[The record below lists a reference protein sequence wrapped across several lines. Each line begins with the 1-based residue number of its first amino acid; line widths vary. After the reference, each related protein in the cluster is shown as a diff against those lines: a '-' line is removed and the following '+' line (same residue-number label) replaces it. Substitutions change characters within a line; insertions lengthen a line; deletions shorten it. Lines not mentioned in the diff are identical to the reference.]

1 MISKSDYTSA
11 LQCERMLWLKKHKP
25 EEADESYLDAGA
37 IRGGNEVGELVRTY
51 YGGDFVLID
60 NDFDYERMARETK
73 GALDA
78 GKTVCEACF
87 VAGDLVCLAD
97 IVRPLPGKGYE
108 LTEVKS
114 TSKVKDHQLD
124 DVAFQAHVM
133 AAAGYAPGVCF
144 LLHIDSGYVRG
155 ADLDVKSLF
164 ARDDVTAEVQ
174 KRTGV
179 DLSAGIHAARRA
191 AMAQDEPA
199 CKIGVHCNRP
209 HPCPFQGRCWA
220 DVPADSV
227 FDMAGMGRVTGWKWW
242 NKGIH
247 TASDVKVAMQDGQIK
262 PNALRVRQCDGEPY
276 ADAAALRAFLDEK
289 ISWPVYHLDFETF
302 QTAVP
307 RWEGAK
313 PYQQIPSQF
322 SIHVQETP
330 GGPLRHLEF
339 LAEAGPDPRRAVAEA
354 LIEAIPA
361 NVCVTAYNMSFEKSR
376 IKELAQACP
385 DLSAELLDIHDA
397 IVDLMVP
404 FKNGLLYRSAMGA
417 SYSIKAVL
425 PAFFPDDPELDYHAL
440 PTVHNGAQASA
451 AFLELADLPAEEQKT
466 ARNGLLRYCEL
477 DTLAMVKVLDAII
490 AAAAEG
496 R

>member
-1 MISKSDYTSA
+1 MISKSDYASA
-11 LQCERMLWLKKHKP
+11 LQCERMLWLKKRKP
-25 EEADESYLDAGA
+25 EEADESCLNAGS
-37 IRGGNEVGELVRTY
+37 IRGGNEVGELARTY
-51 YGGDFVLID
+51 YGGDSVLIE

-73 GALDA
+73 EALAA

-87 VAGDLVCLAD
+87 ISGDLVCLAD
-97 IVRPLPGKGYE
+97 IVRVLPGEGYE

-133 AAAGYAPGVCF
+133 ASAGYAPSKTF
-144 LLHIDSGYVRG
+144 LLHIDSSYVRG
-155 ADLDVKSLF
+155 VDLDVRSLF
-164 ARDDVTAEVQ
+164 ARDDVTQDVL
-174 KRTGV
+174 KRTGA

-191 AMAQDEPA
+191 ALAQDEPA
-199 CKIGVHCNRP
+199 CGIGARCNRP
-209 HPCPFQGRCWA
+209 YPCPFQGRCWA

-227 FDMAGMGRVTGWKWW
+227 FDMAGMSRVTGWKWW
-242 NKGIH
+242 DKGIR
-247 TASDVKVAMQDGQIK
+247 TASDVKAAMQGGKIR
-262 PNALRVRQCDGEPY
+262 PNALRTRQCDGEPY
-276 ADAAALRAFLDEK
+276 ADATALRAFLDEK

-322 SIHVQETP
+322 SIHVQDEP

-339 LAEAGPDPRRAVAEA
+339 LAKAGPDPRRAVAEA

-385 DLSAELLDIHDA
+385 DISAELMDIHDS
-397 IVDLMVP
+397 IVDLMIP
-404 FKNGLLYRSAMGA
+404 FKNGLLYHPAMG
-417 SYSIKAVL
+417 SSCSIKAVL

-451 AFLELADLPAEEQKT
+451 AFLELADLPAAERET

-490 AAAAEG
+490 DAAS
-496 R
+496 